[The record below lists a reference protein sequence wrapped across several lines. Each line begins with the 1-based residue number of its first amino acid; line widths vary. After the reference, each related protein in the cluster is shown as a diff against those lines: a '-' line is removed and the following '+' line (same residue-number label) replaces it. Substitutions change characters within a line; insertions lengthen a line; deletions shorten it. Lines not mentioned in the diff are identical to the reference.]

1 MPPMNTSPDK
11 FVESSPKLKPLPEAL
26 NSVYKEIESSKRETP
41 NTFFDNGREKIA
53 TSNLERAMAD
63 LQASVRISEE
73 VLNKA
78 IESGDYRREE
88 VAAKACAAM
97 NAGLTFAQFYAE
109 TFSQSPEAAE
119 SLQNVMLGL
128 FKTTNAEP
136 SKNDENEVANDKYLL
151 QA

>member
-1 MPPMNTSPDK
+1 
-11 FVESSPKLKPLPEAL
+11 
-26 NSVYKEIESSKRETP
+26 
-41 NTFFDNGREKIA
+41 
-53 TSNLERAMAD
+53 MAD